1 MRAIGDLEER
11 IHRQNEEKEAL
22 LARLSEEKE
31 SLEQCVNQS
40 ALDKVS
46 TVSGSLG
53 WSAGHLTLF
62 LNRALSKAASL
73 FSKKH

>member
-11 IHRQNEEKEAL
+11 IHRQNEEKEEL

-31 SLEQCVNQS
+31 SLDQS

-46 TVSGSLG
+46 TVVACSVGL
-53 WSAGHLTLF
+53 LIF
-62 LNRALSKAASL
+62 
-73 FSKKH
+73 F

>member
-11 IHRQNEEKEAL
+11 IHRQNEDKAAL

-31 SLEQCVNQS
+31 SLKRCVDQS

-46 TVSGSLG
+46 TVVACSVGL
-53 WSAGHLTLF
+53 LIF
-62 LNRALSKAASL
+62 
-73 FSKKH
+73 F